1 MVFYVHGKFLSQ
13 FISIKTVNLGGD
25 KFLCITNS
33 FFKKKNNLV
42 AIASKWKRSAGF
54 RSKVSDKYWGIPK
67 SPTQSEQD
75 RQLLIFPGGGG
86 CD

>member
-1 MVFYVHGKFLSQ
+1 MK
-13 FISIKTVNLGGD
+13 
-25 KFLCITNS
+25 
-33 FFKKKNNLV
+33 
-42 AIASKWKRSAGF
+42 SAGF

-67 SPTQSEQD
+67 SPTRSKQD